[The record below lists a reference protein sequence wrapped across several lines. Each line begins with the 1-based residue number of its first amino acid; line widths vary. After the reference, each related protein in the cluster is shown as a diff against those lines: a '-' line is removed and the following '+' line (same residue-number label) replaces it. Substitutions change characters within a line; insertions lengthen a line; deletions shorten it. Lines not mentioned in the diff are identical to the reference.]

1 MKVTENG
8 FIDQY
13 GNSYT
18 VQEGKPDINTFKK
31 WAYENPEGVK
41 KHMVQSKEV
50 YEKSLTE
57 KQKAEETTGTGNNSN
72 NNNKLS

>member
-1 MKVTENG
+1 MKVTDSG

-18 VQEGKPDINTFKK
+18 VQKGKPDINAFKK
-31 WAYENPEGVK
+31 WAYENPEEVR
-41 KHMVQSKEV
+41 KHMERSKEL

-57 KQKAEETTGTGNNSN
+57 KKKAEETTGTGNNSN

>member
-1 MKVTENG
+1 MKVTDSG

-18 VQEGKPDINTFKK
+18 VQKGKPDINAFKK
-31 WAYENPEGVK
+31 WAYENPEEVR
-41 KHMVQSKEV
+41 KHMERSKEL

-57 KQKAEETTGTGNNSN
+57 KKKAEETTDTGNNSIN
-72 NNNKLS
+72 NSKLS